1 MRPPEWRPQL
11 ASVSLG
17 MNAIP
22 IDGPWDVH
30 VVDITS
36 PDAVGSVAAILDD
49 VRPALVLELC
59 GPHASWPGRVCYRC
73 DVCRQHARR
82 RPPACGGR
90 FLRSAPRVV
99 HLSTAAVYGR
109 DPGSDVA
116 EDSPTD
122 AVGHYARS
130 KLMGDMVCHTFAQS
144 DGVDV
149 VIARPFNVLGP
160 GEPVG
165 SIVSDLATQVLA
177 VPPGATAQA
186 SLRETAS
193 TRDFLDVR
201 DVADALLVLAEK
213 GTSGEAYNVCSGA
226 ATSVSDLVC
235 SCRLGLGSGNRSRG
249 GAARS
254 DGDPLDRGPG
264 QAQRTGLEPHRD
276 LRTSLQDI
284 SAEFGRS

>member
-1 MRPPEWRPQL
+1 M
-11 ASVSLG
+11 
-17 MNAIP
+17 
-22 IDGPWDVH
+22 
-30 VVDITS
+30 
-36 PDAVGSVAAILDD
+36 AAILDD
-49 VRPALVLELC
+49 VRPALVLNCAGLTPR
-59 GPHASWPGRVCYRC
+59 GPAASATDAMYAVNTLGV
-73 DVCRQHARR
+73 AR
-82 RPPACGGR
+82 
-90 FLRSAPRVV
+90 LLSAVSSSEATPRTI

-109 DPGSDVA
+109 DPGSGVA
-116 EDSPTD
+116 EDSPTE

-130 KLMGDMVCHTFAQS
+130 KLMGDMVCQTFAQS

-213 GTSGEAYNVCSGA
+213 GTSGEVYNVCSGA
-226 ATSVSDLVC
+226 ATSISDLVAAAA
-235 SCRLGLGSGNRSRG
+235 SAWDREIALEVAQP
-249 GAARS
+249 GATGTHS
-254 DGDPLDRGPG
+254 IGDPARLNALGWSP
-264 QAQRTGLEPHRD
+264 ARD